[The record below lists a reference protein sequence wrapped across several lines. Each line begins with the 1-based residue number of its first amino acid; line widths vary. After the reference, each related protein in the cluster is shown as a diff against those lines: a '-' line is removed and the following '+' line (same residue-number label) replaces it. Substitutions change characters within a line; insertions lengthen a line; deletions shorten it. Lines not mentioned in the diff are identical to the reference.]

1 MNTNST
7 KIYLPWIDFLRILAC
22 FMVIISHSCDAFV
35 GTFDNSSTFHQ
46 GVFWGS
52 IVRSCV
58 PLFAMM
64 SGILLFPIQSDLS
77 TFYKKRIG
85 RLIIPLVFWSITLPI
100 LFYIYLNFIK
110 TSTSALI
117 DMDNYSIIA
126 TLKKIS
132 TAIFNF
138 NYDTTPLWYIYML
151 IGLYLIIPIIGAW
164 LEKASKKDLHYF
176 LIFWSITL
184 LVPYIKI
191 IAPNLGYTGNYGNNG
206 IWGVCNWN
214 EFGTFYYFSGFL
226 GYIVLAYYLMKY
238 PLNWTLKKTLSVS
251 IPVFVVGF
259 AITYYGFLWVQQ
271 NTPGNYANLEV
282 IWYFCNINSAM
293 MTVSIFLIVQKANIK
308 ASPLLK
314 NIAAATFGIFLC
326 HFVITQSITDV
337 FLDIPHIPA
346 TVKIWIIAIV
356 TCIISYLLTR
366 LLGSN
371 SWTRRFVS

>member
-259 AITYYGFLWVQQ
+259 VITYYGFLWVQQ

-337 FLDIPHIPA
+337 FLDMPHIPA